1 MAKFKTK
8 ARTLDLLGRQQIAGI
23 PTAINELFKNAYDAY
38 ADNVDVDY
46 FRVNKLFILRD
57 NGIGMT
63 KDDFESRWLTLGT
76 DSKVIN
82 SKIASPPI
90 DKSKPF
96 RPITG
101 EKGIGR
107 LAIASVGSQVLILTR
122 AKSINNHNKIVAA
135 FINWE
140 IFELPNINLDDITIP
155 VKEFEILP
163 TIEQIESMK
172 QEVIDSLSLLVNKN
186 EIDREPAE
194 KIIKT
199 IQKFKVDC
207 LTLNK
212 TLIDVN
218 SDENKGFSLSRDNSG
233 THFYIQPVN
242 ENLNDDIDGDKKRNI
257 ATKIEKMLLGFTNT
271 MTPNHPKPQIIT
283 AFRDYKSDDGT
294 YSNLFDKDNF
304 FIPED
309 FTFVDHHIQGEFDK
323 YGQFSGKVK
332 IFQENEFD
340 HKIIWNGN
348 SYRETQCG
356 AFSINF
362 AYIQGLLKQSIIDAE
377 NHNRIF
383 AKADKYG
390 GLYLYK
396 DNIRILPYGDS
407 DFDWLD
413 IEKNRTKK
421 ASVYFFSFR
430 RMFGVIDLKQ
440 DINFELKEKAG
451 REGFI
456 ENKAYRQLRSILKN
470 FFEQLA
476 VDFFRED
483 GGPKS
488 KVWAEKRAEREAH
501 YEALK
506 KHEKRAKAR
515 KDKFQKSLNNFFDDL
530 KNDVFARHVEKI
542 IASLENDLNSL
553 SYISDSEEL
562 TNAIL
567 NLEISARSQLSEYI
581 EKIRI
586 PIPRGF
592 TISKDTRRD
601 FEAYGLE
608 FALLESGIFKD
619 AFNKIDI
626 YIEDISHDLH
636 VEISKRKRL
645 EQAVDA
651 ISTQA
656 YQIATI
662 TERETKQALA
672 EVSKNVAHV
681 ASELMIGL
689 EDKIKE
695 IKDSFKSLNINN
707 SDDFDLVDKRK
718 ELENEILNE
727 KNRATEIFDSIT
739 KQLQNVYFQKDNNE
753 QIVTSD
759 QMYDSISE
767 ELDELRERVQADIE
781 LSQLGLAVGVI
792 HHEFSSTVKSIRS
805 SIQDLKVWAE
815 VNEKLEHV
823 YKNIKIN
830 FEHLDG
836 YLTLFTPLNRRLYR
850 NREHIKANDIKIFLI
865 DLFGARFERHNIQL
879 KSTKG
884 FSKSTLYGFRSTF
897 YPVFVNLI
905 DNAIY
910 WLNESNV
917 AEKIIRLH
925 ADDQGFYISNNGVEI
940 SPKDVEKIFELGFS
954 RKSNGRGMG
963 LHISRE
969 VLQSENYEL
978 YLLESPREG
987 SSVTF
992 KIMKKD

>member
-8 ARTLDLLGRQQIAGI
+8 ARALDLLGRQQIAGI

-46 FRVNKLFILRD
+46 FRVNKLFVLRD

-76 DSKVIN
+76 DSKAAN
-82 SKIASPPI
+82 AKIASPPI
-90 DKSKPF
+90 DNSKPI

-107 LAIASVGSQVLILTR
+107 LAIASIGSQVLILTR
-122 AKSINNHNKIVAA
+122 AKNINAHNKIVAA

-140 IFELPNINLDDITIP
+140 IFELPNINLDDVTIP
-155 VKEFEILP
+155 IKEFEILP
-163 TIEQIESMK
+163 TKEQIELMK
-172 QEVIDSLSLLVNKN
+172 QEVIDSLLLLVSKD
-186 EIDREPAE
+186 EIDEASAGKVIE
-194 KIIKT
+194 T
-199 IQKFKVDC
+199 VQKFDVDC
-207 LTLNK
+207 LTLNNA
-212 TLIDVN
+212 LIDV
-218 SDENKGFSLSRDNSG
+218 SSEGNKGFSLSRDNSG

-242 ENLNDDIDGDKKRNI
+242 ENLNDDIDGDKKRNTS
-257 ATKIEKMLLGFTNT
+257 TKIEKMLLGFTNT
-271 MTPNHPKPQIIT
+271 MTPNHPKPQITT

-304 FIPED
+304 FTPED
-309 FTFVDHHIQGEFDK
+309 FELADHHISGEFDQ

-332 IFQENEFD
+332 IYQENEFD

-348 SYRETQCG
+348 NYRETQCG
-356 AFSINF
+356 RFSINF
-362 AYIQGLLKQSIIDAE
+362 AYIQGRLNQSVIDAE
-377 NHNRIF
+377 NHARIY
-383 AKADKYG
+383 AKSDKYG

-413 IEKNRTKK
+413 LEKNRTKS
-421 ASVYFFSFR
+421 ASQYFFSFR
-430 RMFGVIDLKQ
+430 RMFGVIDITQ
-440 DINFELKEKAG
+440 CINYELKEKAG

-456 ENKAYRQLRSILKN
+456 ENKAYRQLRDILKN

-476 VDFFRED
+476 ADFFRD
-483 GGPKS
+483 GGGAKS
-488 KVWAEKRAEREAH
+488 EVWVKKRAEREAH
-501 YEALK
+501 YAALA
-506 KHEKRAKAR
+506 KHEKKAKAR
-515 KDKFQKSLNNFFDDL
+515 KEKFQTLLNKFFDNLNKDIFSHQVDNIITSLEKDLNN
-530 KNDVFARHVEKI
+530 
-542 IASLENDLNSL
+542 L
-553 SYISDSEEL
+553 SYINDSEEL
-562 TNAIL
+562 AKSIL
-567 NLEISARSQLSEYI
+567 NIESSARNQLSECI

-586 PIPRGF
+586 PSPRGF

-601 FEAYGLE
+601 FEAYGVE
-608 FALLESGIFKD
+608 FALLENGIFKD
-619 AFNKIDI
+619 ASSKIDT
-626 YIEDISHDLH
+626 YIEDILH
-636 VEISKRKRL
+636 TLQIEVSKRKRL
-645 EQAVDA
+645 ELAVDT

-656 YQIATI
+656 SRIARN
-662 TERETKQALA
+662 TEKETKQALA
-672 EVSKNVAHV
+672 NVSKNVADV
-681 ASELMIGL
+681 ARELMIGL
-689 EDKIKE
+689 EDKIKD
-695 IKDSFKSLNINN
+695 IKDSFKLLDIND
-707 SDDFDLVDKRK
+707 SDDFDLVDKRR
-718 ELENEILNE
+718 ELENQILDE
-727 KNRATEIFDSIT
+727 KNRATEILEGIT

-759 QMYDSISE
+759 QMYDAIAE

-805 SIQDLKVWAE
+805 SIKDLKVWAE

-884 FSKSTLYGFRSTF
+884 FSKSSLYGFRSTF

-917 AEKIIRLH
+917 SEKIIRLH
-925 ADDQGFYISNNGVEI
+925 ADEQGFYISNNGVEI
-940 SPKDVEKIFELGFS
+940 SSRDAEKIFELGFS

-978 YLLESPREG
+978 CLLNPPREG